1 MKIFIAGATGAV
13 GRRLIPALIQLGHQV
28 IGMSRSKDKTK
39 MIHDRGA
46 TPVIADAIDA
56 EALNQALRETKPD
69 VVMHQLTS
77 IPGRLNLRISAAT
90 SP

>member
-1 MKIFIAGATGAV
+1 
-13 GRRLIPALIQLGHQV
+13 
-28 IGMSRSKDKTK
+28 